1 MTYADAF
8 HKIKTKLA
16 NVDTGSFD
24 GNFAVQVTIKDED
37 AAGTFYVA
45 YIGGEFFVEP
55 YDYRD
60 NSAAI
65 DITVDNFLKLV
76 TGRIKAEK
84 ALEDGR
90 IDCFGDKEVVI
101 KLGGIV
107 KAVTKPAP
115 KKAAV
120 KKEAPKKAEAEKKPA
135 VKKEALKKAE
145 AEKKTVKK
153 TTKK

>member
-8 HKIKTKLA
+8 HKIKAKLA
-16 NVDTGSFD
+16 NVDTSSFEE
-24 GNFAVQVTIKDED
+24 NFAIQVTIKDED

-60 NSAAI
+60 NVAAI
-65 DITVDNFLKLV
+65 DITVDNFVKLV

-90 IDCFGDKEVVI
+90 IDCFGDKIAVT

-107 KAVTKPAP
+107 KAA
-115 KKAAV
+115 KKA
-120 KKEAPKKAEAEKKPA
+120 APKKAEPA
-135 VKKEALKKAE
+135 VKKETAPKKVSAKKPV
-145 AEKKTVKK
+145 EKKTPAKK
-153 TTKK
+153 TGKTTANK

>member
-8 HKIKTKLA
+8 HKIKAKLA
-16 NVDTGSFD
+16 NVDTSSFEE
-24 GNFAVQVTIKDED
+24 NFGIQVTIKDED

-60 NSAAI
+60 NVAAI
-65 DITVDNFLKLV
+65 DITVDNFVKLV

-90 IDCFGDKEVVI
+90 IDCFGDKTAVA

-107 KAVTKPAP
+107 KAA
-115 KKAAV
+115 KKA
-120 KKEAPKKAEAEKKPA
+120 APKKAEPA
-135 VKKEALKKAE
+135 VKKETGPKKVSAKKPV
-145 AEKKTVKK
+145 EKKTPAKK
-153 TTKK
+153 TGKTTANK